1 MPIILI
7 LIYSILLASEPIKPI
22 PQTISYDKTKAEL
35 GKLLF
40 FDPILSKDKSVACI
54 SCHDFEHGGAD
65 PRPVSIGVNG
75 KKGSVN
81 SPTVYNAI
89 FNFTQF
95 WNGRAKD
102 LNEQLEGPLHNPVEM
117 AMSNE
122 EIEKRLNNSKFYKKL
137 FKKIY
142 KKNRIEYYMIKDV
155 IVEFEKALTTPN
167 AKFDKFLRGETK
179 LSTKEYKGYVLFK
192 RLGCII
198 CHNGINIGGNSF
210 QKIGSVIPIR
220 KKLNNDRYQ
229 ITKNPEDR
237 FVYRVPTLRNIT
249 LTAPYFHDGSVKTL
263 KEAIN
268 IMAYHNLG
276 FRLNQKEQNLIL
288 AFLHTLTGEKPQIVN
303 EHAQ

>member
-220 KKLNNDRYQ
+220 KKPNNDRYQ